1 MTPGLLMRAAVE
13 KKPPLKYFML
23 TMQKRQD
30 KKLQTV
36 FPCILLP
43 PIKTLAMRKDNIRK
57 TKTDKVDTFP
67 IAKTLVMQD
76 SYRFVS
82 L

>member
-1 MTPGLLMRAAVE
+1 MYSVA
-13 KKPPLKYFML
+13 
-23 TMQKRQD
+23 
-30 KKLQTV
+30 
-36 FPCILLP
+36 

>member
-1 MTPGLLMRAAVE
+1 MTPVLLMRAAVE

-23 TMQKRQD
+23 TMQK
-30 KKLQTV
+30 
-36 FPCILLP
+36 
-43 PIKTLAMRKDNIRK
+43 RKDNIRK

>member
-1 MTPGLLMRAAVE
+1 MTPVLLMRAAVE

-23 TMQKRQD
+23 TMQKRQ
-30 KKLQTV
+30 
-36 FPCILLP
+36 
-43 PIKTLAMRKDNIRK
+43 DNIRK

>member
-23 TMQKRQD
+23 TMQKRQ
-30 KKLQTV
+30 
-36 FPCILLP
+36 
-43 PIKTLAMRKDNIRK
+43 DNIRK

>member
-1 MTPGLLMRAAVE
+1 MAPVLLMRAAVE

-23 TMQKRQD
+23 TMQKRQ
-30 KKLQTV
+30 
-36 FPCILLP
+36 
-43 PIKTLAMRKDNIRK
+43 DNIRK

>member
-1 MTPGLLMRAAVE
+1 MAPVLLMRAAVE

-23 TMQKRQD
+23 TMQKRQ
-30 KKLQTV
+30 
-36 FPCILLP
+36 
-43 PIKTLAMRKDNIRK
+43 DNIRK

-76 SYRFVS
+76 SYRFAS

>member
-1 MTPGLLMRAAVE
+1 MTPVLLMRAAVE
-13 KKPPLKYFML
+13 KKPPLKHFML
-23 TMQKRQD
+23 TMQKRQ
-30 KKLQTV
+30 
-36 FPCILLP
+36 
-43 PIKTLAMRKDNIRK
+43 DNIRK

>member
-1 MTPGLLMRAAVE
+1 MTPVLLMRAAVE

-30 KKLQTV
+30 
-36 FPCILLP
+36 
-43 PIKTLAMRKDNIRK
+43 NIRK

-67 IAKTLVMQD
+67 IVKTLVMQD